1 MNLTKGPL
9 LLGVIIALLLI
20 PAAAA
25 AVPVDGAYITVTGDV
40 QKYKGVSVQTIDAL
54 DPLDTGKTS
63 VTLESTEAGDLKAIE
78 YPLLDS
84 VTRTFDPAS
93 GTYHGA
99 HVTVAGSKTVSG
111 STLPREY
118 QVYTATT
125 IPSFTVNVLGNE
137 WGNVLLVECPE
148 NLDGN
153 GDFEELFNAAD
164 KKGYL
169 FAKNSVAYYD
179 GNKFAIVGGIRAD
192 QNDLNY
198 TLNENTVELSSFSF
212 DYNNFVE
219 TYPDTFNKIPKPLA
233 GEYLLTAV
241 KYDSAEKTMHVLAA
255 MPVLILD
262 EDTKVDRSSGTG
274 GDIYYHEQGDV
285 TISFKNTDVNK
296 IAYALVKK
304 DTNYDLTVEINTSKL
319 VKQRIPTSPVDAIS
333 ILKNIAK
340 EDIPATY
347 ALTCDGS
354 GRNVDYK
361 GGSCLAIVEGYGC
374 SGAND
379 AQQVTIAVDTLKK
392 LDPGTYYLYAL
403 GMMDQKVVAVDQK
416 FIRIDDA
423 KPYAGGDDLPIGTD
437 GKTTE
442 SIVVLD
448 DKGIASLRIAS
459 GVKALDANGKAL
471 ANVTISSLSGDAV
484 PPLPTGA
491 TFELVKGCAYEF
503 GPDGATF
510 DPPITLTFEIPEDV
524 WKTLDLNG
532 HGFKV
537 KWYNKQSGKWED
549 ILTKVIPGT
558 RWVEAEIEHFS
569 TFALFKVPTTPEPK
583 PTQSSGGGGGGGG
596 GSGSPVSPEPPI
608 SYEEKGSL
616 MTDSNGIMAR
626 SVVISAADKVAS
638 LFVPSGVKALDANGN
653 PLSEISINPIS
664 SSTMPAVPAG
674 AVYNFAGYV
683 YEAKPDGA
691 TFDPAITLTLDIPED
706 AWNALDLNGQKLVVK
721 WYNKQT
727 RQWEDVPTTVSW
739 SRKSVTAKIS
749 HFSTYALFTEPVTT
763 TTPTDIE
770 TPTQPTTPTD
780 EEPPAEGLPLTTI
793 LIVIVV
799 IAIIAAAGY
808 FFFMKKE

>member
-1 MNLTKGPL
+1 MNLKEGL
-9 LLGVIIALLLI
+9 LVLGILIALLCV

-25 AVPVDGAYITVTGDV
+25 AGAGDTYIKVVLDKPKDYRNLNIT
-40 QKYKGVSVQTIDAL
+40 TIDAL
-54 DPLDTGKTS
+54 DPLDTEKTS
-63 VTLESTEAGDLKAIE
+63 VTLRSTGAGELQAIKC
-78 YPLLDS
+78 PQL
-84 VTRTFDPAS
+84 VTITRKFDQPS

-99 HVTVAGSKTVSG
+99 YVTVAGSKTVSG

-118 QVYTATT
+118 QVYTTPT
-125 IPSFTVNVLGNE
+125 IPSFTVNVPGNK
-137 WGNVLLVECPE
+137 WGNVLLVKCPE

-153 GDFEELFNAAD
+153 AGFDELFNAAE
-164 KKGYL
+164 KEVYL
-169 FAKNSVAYYD
+169 FAKNGVAYHD

-192 QNDLNY
+192 QKDLNY

-219 TYPDTFNKIPKPLA
+219 TYPDTFNEIPKPLA

-262 EDTKVDRSSGTG
+262 EDTKVDRPSGTG

-304 DTNYDLTVEINTSKL
+304 DTNYNLTVEINTSKL

-379 AQQVTIAVDTLKK
+379 ADEVTIAAATLKK
-392 LDPGTYYLYAL
+392 LNPGTYYLYAL

-423 KPYAGGDDLPIGTD
+423 KPYAGGADLPIGTD

-442 SIVVLD
+442 SIVVLA

-459 GVKALDANGKAL
+459 GVKALDANGEAL

-491 TFELVKGCAYEF
+491 TFELVEGCAYEF

-510 DPPITLTFEIPEDV
+510 DPPITLTFDIPEDV
-524 WKTLDLNG
+524 WNTLDPENND
-532 HGFKV
+532 FTV
-537 KWYNKQSGKWED
+537 KWYNKQTGQWED

-653 PLSEISINPIS
+653 PLSEISIRALAS
-664 SSTMPAVPAG
+664 DKMPAVPAG
-674 AVYNFAGYV
+674 AAFMFAGYV
-683 YEAKPDGA
+683 YEASPEGA
-691 TFDPAITLTLDIPED
+691 TFDPGITLTFDIPED
-706 AWNALDLNGQKLVVK
+706 VWNTLDPENNDFTVK

-727 RQWEDVPTTVSW
+727 GQWEDVPTTVSR
-739 SRKSVTAKIS
+739 STKSVDAKIT
-749 HFSTYALFTEPVTT
+749 HFSTFALFTEPVTT
-763 TTPTDIE
+763 TTPTDTE
-770 TPTQPTTPTD
+770 TPTTPPAG
-780 EEPPAEGLPLTTI
+780 EPPADEGLPMTMI
-793 LIVIVV
+793 LAIFAVLVI
-799 IAIIAAAGY
+799 IIAAGY
-808 FFFMKKE
+808 FFMVRK